1 MNSAKRAVVAVLL
14 GMTLGACASV
24 QEPSS
29 TRNAQ
34 NGPAYTEEEKAEM
47 STEEKVAVYNDQQNE
62 PDKLVCRRERPVG
75 SRMIKTVC
83 RTQAEIEQER
93 QAAQDAMR
101 PSKGYSQGAGD

>member
-1 MNSAKRAVVAVLL
+1 MNSAKMAVLVAL
-14 GMTLGACASV
+14 VGVTLGACSSV
-24 QEPSS
+24 QESS
-29 TRNAQ
+29 ATRNAEK
-34 NGPAYTEEEKAEM
+34 GPAYTEEEKAQM
-47 STEEKVAVYNDQQNE
+47 TTEEKVAVYNDQQNE

-101 PSKGYSQGAGD
+101 PAKGYSQGAGD